1 MCPLLV
7 ANNGDVTDYTQPLN
21 VADDLSLITLNTPV
35 SLDNEF
41 ATLLVNYNLSWWD
54 DAIYTVLPEIY
65 YKLKTNL
72 QLQIFFSQEVA
83 S

>member
-35 SLDNEF
+35 RPCSVIHVYLF
-41 ATLLVNYNLSWWD
+41 
-54 DAIYTVLPEIY
+54 VLTHVHV
-65 YKLKTNL
+65 L
-72 QLQIFFSQEVA
+72 
-83 S
+83 